1 MTGATAFQKAT
12 RGGEIN
18 QWKRQEFLSLYP
30 NRHKSI
36 LKPRGCKSWVTLSR
50 HTSLSDDTL
59 WNAISGKEET
69 IWGCRWGEL
78 TRFAV
83 LDIDETSQYHNELG
97 LARLKHALAA
107 VGLAQGVLYQSSD
120 SGGWHLYLFFSDW
133 IETAEL
139 HEPLKDWI
147 TAEGFEVR
155 NGQLEI
161 FPSNNGLR
169 LPLQR
174 GFAWLDEQAELM
186 IRREDLTETEATA
199 KFLDALDASG
209 HNWQSVQSR
218 IKSRLQ
224 EIAAATAAN
233 AIKREL
239 QNEEVEEDG
248 FSAFFTK
255 AGMIQEVYNFGRDYW
270 QDGLTKP
277 KQRHHAMLCVGHYLW
292 YGDEDNEVRA
302 LPGIARA
309 EQRAAAIEAWI
320 KEKHNGFSE
329 AVLRDDWNEIL
340 GDIRRAC
347 NWQASEGKERLRESY
362 GLTDRAIDRLE
373 ALAKQTGRLW
383 YPEDFKKGNIGREEG
398 ARDKIRAALVQLVD
412 SGRRVTVR
420 GLERLSGCKRE
431 TIRRHTDIW
440 GVFRLSNGPGDLSL
454 GGSVSSGGLH
464 GSWSEEVQEKKEI
477 PVLVFDSFTL
487 KSEEAELALWERA
500 DARICF
506 SVFDS
511 LRYSLAGATANNST
525 ACETHT
531 VEPSLPS
538 SLATGSNTGALS
550 AIATSAG
557 GSSLGLAVCS
567 LNGFLPAIAGP
578 LHLPQ
583 TGFFLV
589 AHSRALV
596 TSRQGQS
603 PFSYGALR
611 AFLGRE
617 PILSMAPRVNTGAE
631 NHFLYGSSVRQSNR
645 MWWQQLRTVI
655 VVGAGIRQGL
665 NGSSFPVYDA
675 DRNFL
680 AQSHR
685 NTFEHFK

>member
-36 LKPRGCKSWVTLSR
+36 LKPSGCKGWVTLSR
-50 HTSLSDDTL
+50 HASLSDDTL
-59 WNAISGKEET
+59 WNAISGKEQT

-78 TRFAV
+78 THFAV

-97 LARLKHALAA
+97 LARLKHALAV
-107 VGLAQGVLYQSSD
+107 VGLAKAVLYQSSD
-120 SGGWHLYLFFSDW
+120 SGGWHIYLFFSDLV
-133 IETAEL
+133 ETAQL
-139 HEPLKDWI
+139 HESLKNWI

-174 GFAWLDEQAELM
+174 GFAWLDEQADVL

-199 KFLDALDASG
+199 KFLDALDANG
-209 HNWQSVQSR
+209 HNWQTVQNR
-218 IKSRLQ
+218 IQSRLQ
-224 EIAAATAAN
+224 VIAAATAAT
-233 AIKREL
+233 ATQREL
-239 QNEEVEEDG
+239 KREEVEEDG

-270 QDGLTKP
+270 QNGLTKP

-292 YGDEDNEVRA
+292 YGDEVNEVRA

-309 EQRAAAIEAWI
+309 EQRAAAIEAWL

-347 NWQASEGKERLRESY
+347 SWQASEGKERLRESY

-373 ALAKQTGRLW
+373 ALAKQTGRIW
-383 YPEDFKKGNIGREEG
+383 YPEDFKKGNVGREEG
-398 ARDKIRAALVQLVD
+398 AREKIRAALVQLVD

-454 GGSVSSGGLH
+454 GGSVFSGPSEGSS
-464 GSWSEEVQEKKEI
+464 SEEVQEKKEI
-477 PVLVFDSFTL
+477 PVLVFESSGL
-487 KSEEAELALWERA
+487 KSQDFEPELALCERA
-500 DARICF
+500 EAPICF

-511 LRYSLAGATANNST
+511 LRLKLFGATANNST

-538 SLATGSNTGALS
+538 SLAPGSNTGALS

-557 GSSLGLAVCS
+557 GSSLGLAVRS
-567 LNGFLPAIAGP
+567 LNGFLPSSAKPPLGP

-589 AHSRALV
+589 APARARDFAPG
-596 TSRQGQS
+596 SE
-603 PFSYGALR
+603 PF
-611 AFLGRE
+611 FLWR
-617 PILSMAPRVNTGAE
+617 LTRFFWYRT
-631 NHFLYGSSVRQSNR
+631 HFLYGAARNFRGLERFFLWELGHQSNR
-645 MWWQQLRTVI
+645 MWWHPGTLPGVRI
-655 VVGAGIRQGL
+655 
-665 NGSSFPVYDA
+665 FPYNWFFIA
-675 DRNFL
+675 RITMPCCQAL
-680 AQSHR
+680 
-685 NTFEHFK
+685 